1 MRIALLSFVG
11 LMLTTT
17 ATLAQTETV
26 QKQPNWATRLFTKT
40 AISGNAPARVTDT
53 DQGMTV
59 DFGPVQHGTVLHYRL
74 ELKNIYAV
82 PLKLSTR
89 AGCNC
94 LTATPSVDVLGK
106 EAVGYID
113 VTMNTAVYTGPR
125 TKPIYFT
132 VSGSDKDG
140 NEYLSNATLM
150 MSATSRAD
158 IVCNPQ
164 QSNFGVV
171 GKGQPANPQQFDV
184 EYAGVQDWRLTGVA
198 KMDGPF
204 DVTFKE
210 LYREPGRKAGYR
222 VTVRLKPDAPPGS
235 LREEIQLKTNDP
247 SSPILPYLVEASVQA
262 SLSVVPEILN
272 FGHPKPGETLEKI
285 VMVRGAAPFRVI
297 SVEGQGEGVVAET
310 KSTAAQV
317 QIIRIKY
324 EPSKAGELNKK
335 LKIKTDMGQEQPLI
349 VTLQAT
355 VE

>member
-1 MRIALLSFVG
+1 
-11 LMLTTT
+11 
-17 ATLAQTETV
+17 
-26 QKQPNWATRLFTKT
+26 
-40 AISGNAPARVTDT
+40 VTDN

-59 DFGPVQHGTVLHYRL
+59 DFGPVQHGTVLHYRF

-82 PLKLSTR
+82 PLKLNTR
-89 AGCNC
+89 VGCSC
-94 LTATPSVDVLGK
+94 LTATPSVDVLDK
-106 EAVGYID
+106 ESVGTID

-140 NEYLSNATLM
+140 NEYASNATLW
-150 MSATSRAD
+150 MSALSRAD

-171 GKGQPANPQQFDV
+171 GKGQAATPQQFDV

-210 LYREPGRKAGYR
+210 LYREPGRRVGYR
-222 VTVRLKPDAPPGS
+222 VTVTLKPDASPGS
-235 LREEIQLKTNDP
+235 LREELQLKTND
-247 SSPILPYLVEASVQA
+247 SSTPILPYLVEASVQA
-262 SLSVVPEILN
+262 NLSVVPENLN
-272 FGHPKPGETLEKI
+272 LGKVKTGESLTKI
-285 VMVRGAAPFRVI
+285 VMISGASPFRVT
-297 SVEGQGEGVVAET
+297 SVEGQGEGIVAET
-310 KSTAAQV
+310 PTTSAQV

-324 EPSKAGELNKK
+324 EPSKAGELKK
-335 LKIKTDMGQEQPLI
+335 QLRIKTDMGQEQPLI